1 MIFGF
6 CRMTAY
12 FNKVGWPEKAPKGE
26 DERKEFIAG
35 LHKRKTD
42 LFMALIEKQLLPL
55 RPGVAKSVTLQ
66 TPLTLML
73 YCSNKTVSFFY
84 ILSK

>member
-1 MIFGF
+1 MIFDC

-12 FNKVGWPEKAPKGE
+12 FNQVGWPEKAPKNE
-26 DERKEFIAG
+26 DERKAFIAG

-55 RPGVAKSVTLQ
+55 RPGVAKSVTVL

-73 YCSNKTVSFFY
+73 IVIMRQLGNAEP
-84 ILSK
+84 

>member
-1 MIFGF
+1 MIFDC

-12 FNKVGWPEKAPKGE
+12 FNKVGWPEKAPKNE
-26 DERKEFIAG
+26 DERKAFIAG

-55 RPGVAKSVTLQ
+55 RPGVAKSVTLL
-66 TPLTLML
+66 TPLTSML
-73 YCSNKTVSFFY
+73 IVIMRQLGNAEP
-84 ILSK
+84 